1 MDILKKTIAFLAS
14 FKLATVILVLLL
26 LLTFFG
32 TLEQGKSTL
41 FDVQQSYF
49 TSFFVVHEVGDVVA
63 LAIRG
68 SLILFGLLTLA
79 VAFYLTARRQRP
91 AASPAGEADPAE
103 AGAPAEAWVINLWW
117 IGGILTALGVA
128 LQLAAWA
135 GSPTVLPL
143 PGAMILLP
151 LLLLN
156 LLLGGLIRM
165 RAGKSTIGVFIVHI
179 GIVVL
184 LVGSYIEHQFASNG
198 HMTLF
203 EGQDSDEFVS
213 YTDWEV
219 AVVEPLPGGK
229 TREVVIPH
237 ERFSTLDGDDT
248 ATFENANLPFRLT
261 LSGYVRNARPK
272 AVPGTNGGAGGFVL
286 EDLAPVTAKAEKRN
300 RRNLAGMYA
309 TILPEGAEPQRGIL
323 WAGQQFPWKVDVGGR
338 SFEVH
343 MRPRRWKLPF
353 DIQLERFV
361 HEVHPGTGMA
371 RRFSS
376 YVTKTDERG
385 IAREVHITMN
395 EPLRS
400 DGYTLYQSGWGPQGA
415 PPGTPLFSTF
425 SVVANPSD
433 RVPLW
438 ACVII
443 GAGLLLHFLRKLF
456 LFLRAQSRRNAA
468 EANAS

>member
-49 TSFFVVHEVGDVVA
+49 TSFFVLHEVGDVVA

-79 VAFYLTARRQRP
+79 VAFYLTARPPRTAP
-91 AASPAGEADPAE
+91 SPAGEAAT
-103 AGAPAEAWVINLWW
+103 APAAQAWVINLWW
-117 IGGILTALGVA
+117 IGGILTSLGVA

-184 LVGSYIEHQFASNG
+184 LVGSYIEHQWASNG

-203 EGQDSDEFVS
+203 EGQGSDEFVS

-237 ERFSTLDGDDT
+237 ERFVKLDGDDT
-248 ATFENANLPFRLT
+248 ATFENDILPFRLA

-272 AVPGTNGGAGGFVL
+272 SVPGTSGGAGGFVL
-286 EDLAPVTAKAEKRN
+286 EERPPVTAKGEKRN
-300 RRNLAGMYA
+300 NRNLAGMYA
-309 TILPEGAEPQRGIL
+309 TILPEGGEPQRGIL
-323 WAGQQFPWKVDVGGR
+323 WAGQQFPWKVEVAER
-338 SFEVH
+338 TFEVH

-376 YVTKTDERG
+376 YVTKTDDRG

-400 DGYTLYQSGWGPQGA
+400 EGYTLYQSGWGPQGA

-443 GAGLLLHFLRKLF
+443 GAGLLLHFLRKLV
-456 LFLRAQSRRNAA
+456 LFLRAQSKRNAA